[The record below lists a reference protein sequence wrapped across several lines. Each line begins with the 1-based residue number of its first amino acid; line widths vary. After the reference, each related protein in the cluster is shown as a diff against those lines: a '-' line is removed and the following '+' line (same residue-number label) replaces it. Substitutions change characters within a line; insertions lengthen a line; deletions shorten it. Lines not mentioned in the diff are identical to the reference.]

1 MTGLAAWRPPLA
13 VIFALLGAQA
23 RPIAIFSRRSPPP
36 PRLPPPP
43 PPPMWLWSALVAAP
57 PPPPLP
63 PLLYRR
69 PRAARSA
76 SRDASSTSTAG
87 ASTAAL
93 DPDPH
98 GSNTSGDAHATGR
111 SHRHDDD
118 DTFVGAGGCGEHC
131 RRSKGKYANG
141 APFIIFLLVFLAIPA
156 TLWIGDLY
164 AQRVIKHARY
174 GSLERVHT
182 RSISEDASFA

>member
-131 RRSKGKYANG
+131 RRSKGKCVALIGEAVAGSPRGVVLRALGTRTARPSSYFSSSSSPSPRLFG
-141 APFIIFLLVFLAIPA
+141 LVRAVP
-156 TLWIGDLY
+156 
-164 AQRVIKHARY
+164 
-174 GSLERVHT
+174 
-182 RSISEDASFA
+182 SI